1 MTDLPSQPPCLVD
14 FQHVNRYWDRIH
26 KTWVAKILPGEFY
39 VTIEENEAIS
49 TTLGSCVSAC
59 MRDKVLGI
67 GGMNHFML
75 PQQGKYGTNTWTDFA
90 TRYGSY
96 AMEHL
101 INNILK
107 NGGTR
112 SNLEIKLTGG
122 GKIIAKMTDVGA
134 KNIAFALDYLQTE
147 NLALTTQDVGDIYPR
162 KIIYFPA
169 SGRLRV
175 KKLRTLQNNTVIQR
189 EQVYLD
195 ELSAQSG
202 SGEVE
207 LF

>member
-1 MTDLPSQPPCLVD
+1 
-14 FQHVNRYWDRIH
+14 
-26 KTWVAKILPGEFY
+26 
-39 VTIEENEAIS
+39 
-49 TTLGSCVSAC
+49 

-90 TRYGSY
+90 ARYGSY

-195 ELSAQSG
+195 ELIAQSG
-202 SGEVE
+202 FGEVE